1 MYSGVDHEKIFF
13 NYFLKKPHYL
23 KSVGPGFFS
32 NRDLDQISKLA
43 KNFYI
48 KFGESPSKEQMKALV
63 KDDPNEIS
71 DDIVSAIYNI
81 NINEYDQDWIK
92 RTSES
97 WIKWKHFDKQLVKTI
112 EYVKTQDVSPDN
124 VQDVVTKAIGMI
136 STEGSLNFDA
146 DIGLDFFNP
155 EHHVQRK
162 SKKLETGWTFIDN
175 VSGGGYDFKSLV
187 VYAGEAN
194 VGKSIWLANDAANF
208 VRMGHNVVF
217 ITAEMSPQKII
228 KRIGSNLLD
237 INIMEYDQK
246 SGNRDFIKRKLEKV
260 SRGLLP
266 PGKLFVKEYPT
277 SQGTV
282 LDIESYIKELEE
294 TQDHK
299 VNILVVD
306 YINILAN
313 YRNPNTENTYMK
325 IKQIAEDLRALAVKR
340 NMLIITATQLNRCI
354 TLDSEVT
361 IKNKGK
367 IKISEVVLNDEILT
381 NEGYS
386 KISKIYPVE
395 KQKILKIKTKSGKI
409 IKCSPNHVFPVL
421 IDGKSYDVK
430 ASELKKG
437 NGLFVLPK

>member
-1 MYSGVDHEKIFF
+1 MYSGIDHEKIFF
-13 NYFLKKPHYL
+13 NFFLKKPHYL

-43 KNFYI
+43 KSFYV

-71 DDIVSAIYNI
+71 DDIVSAVYSI
-81 NINEYDQDWIK
+81 NINEYDQDWLK
-92 RTSES
+92 RTGES
-97 WIKWKHFDKQLVKTI
+97 WIKWKHFDKQLIKTI

-124 VQDVVTKAIGMI
+124 VEDIVTRAIGMI
-136 STEGSLNFDA
+136 STEGSLNFDS
-146 DIGLDFFNP
+146 DVGLDFFNP
-155 EHHVQRK
+155 EHHIQRK

-175 VSGGGYDFKSLV
+175 VSGGGYDPKSLI
-187 VYAGEAN
+187 VYAGEQN

-217 ITAEMSPQKII
+217 ITAEMSAQKVL

-237 INIMEYDQK
+237 INMMEYDQK
-246 SGNRDFIKRKLEKV
+246 SANRDFIKRKLERI

-266 PGKLFVKEYPT
+266 PGKLFVKEFPT

-282 LDIESYIKELEE
+282 LDIESYLKDLEE
-294 TQDHK
+294 AQDHK
-299 VNILVVD
+299 VNVLVVD

-340 NMLIITATQLNRCI
+340 EMLVISATQINRGAW
-354 TLDSEVT
+354 DSTE
-361 IKNKGK
+361 IKMENIAESAGLAHTADVMYALIQDSMMHANREYWLK
-367 IKISEVVLNDEILT
+367 V
-381 NEGYS
+381 
-386 KISKIYPVE
+386 
-395 KQKILKIKTKSGKI
+395 LKIRDGQGKGSRCRFNI
-409 IKCSPNHVFPVL
+409 N
-421 IDGKSYDVK
+421 YDFMRLT
-430 ASELKKG
+430 ETDDIT
-437 NGLFVLPK
+437 N